1 MLLMEYSWPGNI
13 RELENA
19 LERAIALSGERLLL
33 TENDFHLRSEL
44 IGAEIEPDCDVPD
57 GGFDY
62 ERAVSR
68 FEWNLLSKA
77 LRKAGGNKK
86 AAADLLGLKRT
97 TLAAKV
103 KVLST
108 TAGSMVM

>member
-1 MLLMEYSWPGNI
+1 MDYSWPGNI
-13 RELENA
+13 RELENV
-19 LERAIALSGERLLL
+19 LERAVALSGDRRLLS
-33 TENDFHLRSEL
+33 ERDFHLPRDVSE
-44 IGAEIEPDCDVPD
+44 EEPEQDCDVPD
-57 GGFDY
+57 CGFDY

-97 TLAAKV
+97 TLSAKV
-103 KVLST
+103 KTLST
-108 TAGSMVM
+108 TAASMIM

>member
-1 MLLMEYSWPGNI
+1 V
-13 RELENA
+13 
-19 LERAIALSGERLLL
+19 ALSGDRLLL
-33 TENDFHLRSEL
+33 TEQDLNLPSAIVD
-44 IGAEIEPDCDVPD
+44 PDAGDDCEVPD
-57 GGFDY
+57 YGFDY

-103 KVLST
+103 KVLSSSAET
-108 TAGSMVM
+108 LIM

>member
-1 MLLMEYSWPGNI
+1 MLLIEYSWPGNI

-19 LERAIALSGERLLL
+19 LERAVALSGDRLVLS
-33 TENDFHLRSEL
+33 EMDFDLPSVA
-44 IGAEIEPDCDVPD
+44 IGSDPDGDCEVPD
-57 GGFDY
+57 GGCDY

-77 LRKAGGNKK
+77 LHKAGGNKK

-108 TAGSMVM
+108 TTGGMVM